1 MGIWKTAILQRLD
14 EKPFQEMIITTFTP
28 SCITKEMNINGNKI
42 ELEVLD
48 TGGQEQYKALI
59 KLYIKNAKIAVLV
72 YDITRK
78 DSLTNLD
85 YWFNYI
91 DERL

>member
-1 MGIWKTAILQRLD
+1 
-14 EKPFQEMIITTFTP
+14 MIITTFTP

>member
-1 MGIWKTAILQRLD
+1 M
-14 EKPFQEMIITTFTP
+14 
-28 SCITKEMNINGNKI
+28 
-42 ELEVLD
+42 D